1 MWIRKAPYPLK
12 PDLPLITQHNQLPP
26 GAVQLAEITEST
38 QGGLIYFIKNNGFLS
53 ILDVTEPNR
62 KLANGQPYYRCS
74 QDDFPLE
81 FLIWFPIALEEFQK
95 PPAEGGLHAGGMT
108 TPDMDVG
115 GEMLCLQRALGS
127 DQGRGGYGV
136 RNRSRCKRGY
146 DPETDFEPHDV
157 SWASRF
163 LYEGGL
169 LNLIIELGEKLKTG
183 RL

>member
-1 MWIRKAPYPLK
+1 MWISKAPYPVK
-12 PDLPLITQHNQLPP
+12 PDVPLITRHNQLPN
-26 GAVQLAEITEST
+26 GCSLLAHIPDNTT
-38 QGGLIYFIKNNGFLS
+38 DRRLYFVNNNGHLS
-53 ILDVTEPNR
+53 VLDMVDR
-62 KLANGQPYYRCS
+62 HFDDGDHYYRCA

-95 PPAEGGLHAGGMT
+95 PPVEGGLHPGGMT
-108 TPDMDVG
+108 TPDMYVG

-136 RNRSRCKRGY
+136 RNRSRCKKGY

-169 LNLIIELGEKLKTG
+169 LKLITELGGRLKTG
-183 RL
+183 QL

>member
-1 MWIRKAPYPLK
+1 MPYPVK
-12 PDLPLITQHNQLPP
+12 PDLPLITRHNQLPS
-26 GAVQLAEITEST
+26 GCRLLAEIPDNTT
-38 QGGLIYFIKNNGFLS
+38 DRRLFFVANNGYLS
-53 ILDVTEPNR
+53 ILDMVDR
-62 KLANGQPYYRCS
+62 QFDDGDHYYRCA

-95 PPAEGGLHAGGMT
+95 PPAEGGLHAGGMA

-115 GEMLCLQRALGS
+115 GEMLSIIRALGS

-136 RNRSRCKRGY
+136 DNYSRCMRGR
-146 DPETDFEPHDV
+146 DIETTFSPHSV

-169 LNLIIELGEKLKTG
+169 LKLIIGLGERLKTG
-183 RL
+183 QL